1 MTRVTIALTLAG
13 LAVLFVAYAKGVGVI
28 HTGAAAT
35 HEAII
40 SHMYWATGALTLV
53 ALANFIAVAHLA
65 RSERMIQEL
74 RALCEKNGI
83 EYGED

>member
-1 MTRVTIALTLAG
+1 MTRVTILLTLAG
-13 LAVLFVAYAKGVGVI
+13 LAVLFIAYAQGVRVI
-28 HTGAAAT
+28 HGASV
-35 HEAII
+35 I
-40 SHMYWATGALTLV
+40 SHMYWATAAISLV

-83 EYGED
+83 DYGED

>member
-1 MTRVTIALTLAG
+1 MTRVTILLTLAG
-13 LAVLFVAYAKGVGVI
+13 LAVLFVAYGLGVHVI
-28 HTGAAAT
+28 HGGSVIT
-35 HEAII
+35 
-40 SHMYWATGALTLV
+40 HMYWATAAVTLV

-83 EYGED
+83 DYGED

>member
-1 MTRVTIALTLAG
+1 MFI
-13 LAVLFVAYAKGVGVI
+13 AYAKGVGVI
-28 HTGAAAT
+28 HGGDAF
-35 HEAII
+35 

-53 ALANFIAVAHLA
+53 AMANFIAVAHLA
-65 RSERMIQEL
+65 RAERMIQQF